1 MVESVLLYRRP
12 APLKK
17 DPFLGWPS
25 LPGQGLCWSVISVE
39 SFTGETDRQR
49 DRVTVRQTDRHIGIL
64 TDRHIDRQI
73 YRQTDRHIGILT
85 DRHID
90 RQIYRQIDR
99 QTDIQRN
106 RHTDRHMDRKID
118 K

>member
-73 YRQTDRHIGILT
+73 YRQ
-85 DRHID
+85 
-90 RQIYRQIDR
+90 IDR

>member
-1 MVESVLLYRRP
+1 M
-12 APLKK
+12 
-17 DPFLGWPS
+17 GWPS

-73 YRQTDRHIGILT
+73 YRQTDR
-85 DRHID
+85 
-90 RQIYRQIDR
+90 